1 MICGLRRCSTFG
13 RGLTLF
19 STLGQTCILNG
30 DSENYCDP
38 VIAVKGRSYTVVDVA
53 VLGAGLAGLSAARD
67 LERSGAD
74 VTVLEAR
81 DRVGGRVEAVTLPD
95 GRTVQAGGEVFGP
108 GHTAYSEL
116 VEELGLAV
124 EPSYVV
130 DPGEISWGLVDGV
143 YVGDDAPWM
152 SEAERRDEERVQR
165 AFVELAV
172 AVDPEDPWSHPDAE
186 ALDRMSVA
194 EWLRG
199 QHALPAVQRRHELAS
214 LSLACDGPERTS
226 LLAELRKHAVLGG
239 EHFYELE
246 RWESLRVADGSAALP
261 AALAAELRPGSVR
274 FGAAV
279 SKLEILGGRV
289 RVTLSDGEAIDVEA
303 VVCAIPAG
311 PLRSIEIAGLSDAR
325 LRSLRSHRQALAAK
339 VVAAY
344 DASFWQEAGQN
355 GLAECEWLFGSTWPQ
370 GAGILSIL
378 VPPERLSAFLAT
390 PDAVRS
396 STVVD
401 GLVALYGEQAR
412 FPLGMLERAWG
423 VEPFTQGY
431 IASWAP
437 GDLTRVGPLH
447 GTHEPPFYVAGS
459 DHWVAGYMEGAVR
472 TGRDAARAALGA
484 GSPA

>member
-1 MICGLRRCSTFG
+1 M
-13 RGLTLF
+13 
-19 STLGQTCILNG
+19 
-30 DSENYCDP
+30 
-38 VIAVKGRSYTVVDVA
+38 VDVM
-53 VLGAGLAGLSAARD
+53 VLGAGLAGLSSARD
-67 LERSGAD
+67 LKRSGAD
-74 VTVLEAR
+74 VVVLEAR

-108 GHTAYSEL
+108 GHTAYGEL
-116 VEELGLAV
+116 VEELGLMV
-124 EPSYVV
+124 EPSYVA

-143 YVGDDAPWM
+143 HVGDDVPWM
-152 SEAERRDEERVQR
+152 TGLERRDEERVER
-165 AFVELAV
+165 AFVELA
-172 AVDPEDPWSHPDAE
+172 ATVDPDDPWAHPDAA
-186 ALDRMSVA
+186 ALDGTSLA
-194 EWLRG
+194 DWLRA
-199 QHALPAVQRRHELAS
+199 HDALPAVHRRHKLAS

-226 LLAELRKHAVLGG
+226 LLAELRKHAALGG
-239 EHFYELE
+239 DGFYDLD
-246 RWESLRVADGSAALP
+246 RWESLKVAEGSGAVP
-261 AALAAELRPGSVR
+261 AAMAAELGPETIR
-274 FGAAV
+274 FGARVRRIEVAA
-279 SKLEILGGRV
+279 GRT
-289 RVTLSDGEAIDVEA
+289 RVTLADGEAIDAEA
-303 VVCAIPAG
+303 VVCTIPAG
-311 PLRSIEIAGLSDAR
+311 PLRTIEIAGISDAR

-344 DASFWQEAGQN
+344 EASFWQQAGQN

-370 GAGILSIL
+370 SAGVLSML

-390 PDAVRS
+390 PEAIRS

-401 GLVALYGEQAR
+401 GLAALYGDKAR
-412 FPLGMLERAWG
+412 YPMAMLERAWG
-423 VEPFTQGY
+423 ADPFTQGY